1 MNPASRKTAAVLAI
15 VLLAG
20 LAIVVS
26 AWTSHSVA
34 RVLIIEGI
42 ALVIVGSLAWLA
54 GRRRT

>member
-1 MNPASRKTAAVLAI
+1 MNPAGKKTSAVLAI

-20 LAIVVS
+20 LAFVVS
-26 AWTSHSVA
+26 AWTSYSVA

-42 ALVIVGSLAWLA
+42 ALVIIGSLAWLA

>member
-1 MNPASRKTAAVLAI
+1 MNQASKKTAAVLAI

-20 LAIVVS
+20 LAFAVS
-26 AWTSHSVA
+26 AWTSFSVA

-42 ALVIVGSLAWLA
+42 ALVVVGSLVWLA

>member
-1 MNPASRKTAAVLAI
+1 VDPASKKTAAALAI

-20 LAIVVS
+20 LAFAVS

-42 ALVIVGSLAWLA
+42 ALVVAGSLVWLA

>member
-1 MNPASRKTAAVLAI
+1 VNQASKKTAAVLAI

-20 LAIVVS
+20 LAFVVS
-26 AWTSHSVA
+26 AWTSFSVA

-42 ALVIVGSLAWLA
+42 ALVVVGSLVWLA

>member
-1 MNPASRKTAAVLAI
+1 VNPASKKTVAVLAI

-20 LAIVVS
+20 LAFVVS
-26 AWTSHSVA
+26 AWTSYSVA

-42 ALVIVGSLAWLA
+42 ALVVVGSLVWLA

>member
-1 MNPASRKTAAVLAI
+1 MNQASKKTAAVLAI

-20 LAIVVS
+20 LAFVVS
-26 AWTSHSVA
+26 AWTSFSVA

-42 ALVIVGSLAWLA
+42 ALVVVGSLVWLA

>member
-1 MNPASRKTAAVLAI
+1 MNPASKKTAAVLAI

-20 LAIVVS
+20 LAFVVS
-26 AWTSHSVA
+26 AWTSYSVA

-42 ALVIVGSLAWLA
+42 ALVVVGSLVWLA